1 MLRAN
6 YHTHSTFCDGEST
19 AEEMVD
25 RALELGFFALGFSS
39 HVDPDIPMGWN
50 AYSAEVLRL
59 RAAHAGDLDI
69 LLGAELDNLWDRS
82 QCPEAEFVIG
92 STHYIPVG
100 TPHDGCVDWSAE
112 VSERCCR
119 EFFGGDWY
127 AYCRAYYE
135 FEARVYERTQCTFVG
150 HFDLVT
156 RFNDDLHAFDEEDP
170 RYVGPALEAMEHLVG
185 QGIPF
190 EINCGSFNRG
200 RKAELYPRRSLLR
213 ALHDFGGEI
222 LITSDAHHRD
232 LLAGGFETA
241 VERAIAC
248 GFTHVNV
255 LRHDAL
261 GGVEFQQVALDT
273 L

>member
-1 MLRAN
+1 MLNAN
-6 YHTHSTFCDGEST
+6 YHTHTTFCDGTST
-19 AEEMVD
+19 AEEQVLQ
-25 RALELGFFALGFSS
+25 AIELGFFALGFSS
-39 HVDPDIPMGWN
+39 HVDPDIPMDWN
-50 AYSAEVLRL
+50 AYSAEILRL
-59 RAAHAGDLDI
+59 RAAHKGELDI

-82 QCPEAEFVIG
+82 HCPEAEFVIG

-112 VSERCCR
+112 VSEQCCR

-135 FEARVYERTQCTFVG
+135 FEAQVYDRTQCTFVG

-170 RYVGPALEAMEHLVG
+170 RYVSPALEAMEHLVQ
-185 QGIPF
+185 QGVPF
-190 EINCGSFNRG
+190 EINCGAFNRG
-200 RKAELYPRRSLLR
+200 RKAELYPRQSLLR

-222 LITSDAHHRD
+222 FITSDAHQRE
-232 LLAGGFETA
+232 LLASGFDTA
-241 VERAIAC
+241 VERAIEC
-248 GFTHVNV
+248 GFTHVNA
-255 LRHDAL
+255 LYHDASGAVAVRQL
-261 GGVEFQQVALDT
+261 ALDT

>member
-1 MLRAN
+1 MLNAN
-6 YHTHSTFCDGEST
+6 YHTHTTFCDGTST
-19 AEEMVD
+19 AEEQVFQ
-25 RALELGFFALGFSS
+25 ALELGFFALGFSS
-39 HVDPDIPMGWN
+39 HVDPDIPMDWN
-50 AYSAEVLRL
+50 AYSAEILRL
-59 RAAHAGDLDI
+59 RAAQKGELDI

-82 QCPEAEFVIG
+82 HCPEAEFVIG

-112 VSERCCR
+112 VSEQCCR

-135 FEARVYERTQCTFVG
+135 FEAQVYDRTQCTFVG

-170 RYVGPALEAMEHLVG
+170 RYVSPALEAMEHLVQ
-185 QGIPF
+185 QGVPF
-190 EINCGSFNRG
+190 EINCGAFNRG
-200 RKAELYPRRSLLR
+200 RKAELYPRQSLLR

-222 LITSDAHHRD
+222 FITSDAHQRE
-232 LLAGGFETA
+232 LLAGGFDTA
-241 VERAIAC
+241 VERAIEC
-248 GFTHVNV
+248 GFTHVNA
-255 LRHDAL
+255 LYHDASGAVAVRQL
-261 GGVEFQQVALDT
+261 ALDT